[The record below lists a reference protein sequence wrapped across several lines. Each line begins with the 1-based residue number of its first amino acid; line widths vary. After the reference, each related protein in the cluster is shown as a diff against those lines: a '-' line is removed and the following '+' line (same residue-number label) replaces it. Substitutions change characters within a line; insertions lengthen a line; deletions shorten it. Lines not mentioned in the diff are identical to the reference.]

1 MRIALAAALMLWEPL
16 LFAGLAGTV
25 PSLVARGPLAIVEF
39 LWASAAASLSVAAA
53 WALVARAPAATPLA
67 RAAIGATVL
76 REIQRLIWTALPSD
90 VIPGTRGTVAAAVIA
105 LAAVLA
111 ALSARVDRS

>member
-1 MRIALAAALMLWEPL
+1 
-16 LFAGLAGTV
+16 
-25 PSLVARGPLAIVEF
+25 
-39 LWASAAASLSVAAA
+39 
-53 WALVARAPAATPLA
+53 
-67 RAAIGATVL
+67 VL